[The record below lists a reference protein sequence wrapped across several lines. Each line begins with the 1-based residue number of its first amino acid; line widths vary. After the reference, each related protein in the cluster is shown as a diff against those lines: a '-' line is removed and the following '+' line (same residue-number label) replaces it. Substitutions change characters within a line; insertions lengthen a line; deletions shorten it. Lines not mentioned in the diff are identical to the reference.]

1 MAKVPKRL
9 ITKFKKLVESMDDLI
24 EEVRQYEP
32 DAALFVTPQQFNL
45 VKNLEDTDHWTKQEE
60 NEIASVLIH
69 HMDCGDW

>member
-1 MAKVPKRL
+1 
-9 ITKFKKLVESMDDLI
+9 MDDLI

-45 VKNLEDTDHWTKQEE
+45 VKDLEDTDHWTKQEE